1 MAHIFHKIVER
12 LYYKNISLTRTLGNK
27 KLDITVDQLK
37 AARALLGWSQAD
49 LAKKSGYSLP
59 AVNNIER
66 GLYKAHDAT
75 MEDIVQTFEQNGIQ
89 FLDGPGVRLENTG
102 LRIKCYEGSDA
113 FHYLFTKIEA
123 ALKDNSQELLIC
135 GIDEKL
141 VKDVYGKELSK
152 LQKAL
157 KDNPV
162 RIITYKDFS
171 YAMTFN
177 HFQKKVVDD
186 TKPLLPCFIY
196 AGRVAMVLM
205 ENPVHIAILYNEKM
219 TQDYVKYFDFL
230 WKQSR

>member
-1 MAHIFHKIVER
+1 MAQILRKIVER
-12 LYYKNISLTRTLGNK
+12 LYYKNISLTRNLGNK
-27 KLDITVDQLK
+27 KSDITVDQLK

-89 FLDGPGVRLENTG
+89 FLDGPGVRLENSG
-102 LRIKCYEGSDA
+102 LRIKCYEGRDA
-113 FHYLFTKIEA
+113 FHYLFAKIEA
-123 ALKDNSQELLIC
+123 SLKDNNQELLIC

-141 VKDVYGKELSK
+141 IKDVYGKELSK
-152 LQKAL
+152 LQKSL

-177 HFQKKVVDD
+177 HFQKRVVDD
-186 TKPLLPCFIY
+186 AKPLLPCFIY
-196 AGRVAMVLM
+196 AGRVAIVLM
-205 ENPVHIAILYNEKM
+205 ENPIHIAILYNEKIA
-219 TQDYVKYFDFL
+219 QDYAKYFDFL